1 MFISTA
7 HAHGLL
13 GGEAG
18 SHDGPLILLAI
29 AIVIVLL
36 LVAEKKWRRRKSRL
50 QIAADQVTEAVSETT
65 TAEEKFRI

>member
-65 TAEEKFRI
+65 SAEEKFRI